1 MADWD
6 LIRQAIIN
14 AIPSEPFNS
23 GTPPLPEQMFIP
35 SAHVKSLQLYSNL
48 VIGARGVGKS
58 TWTSALADKDLRRI
72 IGANIPGLEKTKV
85 QIGFSESRETDK
97 HITPDIIM
105 GLLGKDFS
113 PYEIWLAV
121 ILRCVSNEASESIPR
136 DSWELTAAWVKN
148 NPEDWA
154 RIFQKVNTLFKNEN
168 SCELIVFDALDR
180 ISDDWTEANNI
191 VRDLLRAVIR
201 IKAYSNICTKV
212 FLREDQLSTD
222 VTGFPDSSKLLSTKT
237 ELTWSAQDL
246 HGLLWQHLLNA
257 KGPGGDNIREYY
269 KEVKGVNAVNSTGY
283 WVIDDDM
290 KRNETKQRE
299 LFLKLAGP
307 WMGKDKRRGVPY
319 VWSVSHLADGK
330 KMTSPR
336 SFLAAIRQAAEDSK
350 NRDSEFPLY
359 YGSIN
364 SGVQRASSI
373 RINEIA
379 EDYPWVKNLCELLR
393 GKLNVPV
400 DFSMVE
406 DIWHEKYPDGPKS
419 MEISRLPPKNMDRG
433 WIGIKDELIRLGIF
447 EEIRGGR
454 INMPDLFRVGFGL
467 GRKGGVTP
475 MYNS

>member
-1 MADWD
+1 MD
-6 LIRQAIIN
+6 
-14 AIPSEPFNS
+14 AIPAEPFNS
-23 GTPPLPEQMFIP
+23 GTPPPPEQMFIP

-58 TWTSALADKDLRRI
+58 TWTSALADQNLRKI
-72 IGANIPGLEKTKV
+72 IGANIPGLERTKV

-97 HITPDIIM
+97 YITPDIIM
-105 GLLGKDFS
+105 GLLRKDFS

-121 ILRCVSNEASESIPR
+121 MLRCVSNEINESIPR
-136 DSWELTAAWVKN
+136 DSWEAAVAWVKN

-154 RIFQKVNTLFKNEN
+154 RIFQKANAVFRNEN
-168 SCELIVFDALDR
+168 SSELIVFDALDR
-180 ISDDWTEANNI
+180 ISDDWTKADGI
-191 VRDLLRAVIR
+191 VRDLLRAVIQ
-201 IKAYSNICTKV
+201 IKTYSNIYTKV

-222 VTGFPDSSKLLSTKT
+222 VTSFPDSSKLLSTRT
-237 ELTWSAQDL
+237 ELTWSARDL

-257 KGPGGDNIREYY
+257 KGPGGDLIRDYY
-269 KEVKGVNAVNSTGY
+269 KEARGADAAKNDAY
-283 WVIDDDM
+283 WVIDEGM
-290 KRNETKQRE
+290 KRDETKQRE

-336 SFLAAIRQAAEDSK
+336 SFLAAIRQAADDSR

-393 GKLNVPV
+393 GRLNVPV
-400 DFSMVE
+400 DFSAVE
-406 DIWHEKYPDGPKS
+406 DLWHEKYPHGPKS
-419 MEISRLPPKNMDRG
+419 METSRLPPKNMDNG
-433 WIGIKDELIRLGIF
+433 WTGIKEELVRLGIF

-467 GRKGGVTP
+467 GRKGGVMP
-475 MYNS
+475 MPKS